1 MHYDGASGS
10 RSEDSR
16 GSWAAKG
23 GLSVTLTDARE
34 ALREKRHAD
43 SATIC
48 RDILATDPH
57 NAEALCTLG
66 VTCLL
71 SGETNE
77 AIQFI
82 EEALTIHKQA
92 GWWAHLESAYR
103 ANCQIDK
110 AIEAGENALR
120 LNDET
125 PDIWTNHALTLTD
138 VDRFEEAKVYLIK
151 AIGLDHENGD
161 AHLGL
166 AQVLLAEGDYQRG
179 FAEYEWRQRTT
190 DAVKYPHLTSM
201 PWNGMSVPNAKLFLI
216 ADQGYGDS
224 IQFARYIGMARE
236 RVSELFIGCS
246 EEMKPIFNRIEG
258 VASTHN
264 KWNDIP
270 VHAFHTTL
278 SSLPYLFETREHTVP
293 WSGPY
298 IRADYKDR
306 VRWGRAHIPRA
317 RVGFVWRGRKAHPNE
332 RRRSVTLDHF
342 SSLMS
347 MCGEGACS
355 IQALPTDMERRILAG
370 WNICNPM
377 EYATDF
383 NETAALIA
391 NLDLVIAVDT
401 AVAHLAGAMGKE
413 VWVMVPK
420 VADWRWGLGR
430 TDSLWYPTAR
440 VFRQETCGDWAPVLR
455 RVGAELDEWLAD
467 RAPLHT
473 SSAIGHG

>member
-1 MHYDGASGS
+1 M
-10 RSEDSR
+10 
-16 GSWAAKG
+16 
-23 GLSVTLTDARE
+23 TLNDARE

-43 SATIC
+43 SAAIC
-48 RDILATDPH
+48 REILATDPH
-57 NAEALCTLG
+57 NPEALCTLG
-66 VTCLL
+66 ITCLL
-71 SGETNE
+71 SDEIDA

-82 EEALTIHKQA
+82 KEALAIHKQA

-103 ANCQIDK
+103 AACQIDK

-120 LNDET
+120 MNDET

-138 VDRFEEAKVYLIK
+138 VDRFDEAKVYLIK

-179 FAEYEWRQRTT
+179 FAEYEWRSRVK
-190 DAVKYPHLTSM
+190 DAVVYPTLTSM
-201 PWNGMSVPNAKLFLI
+201 PWNGMSVPHAKLFLI

-236 RVSELFIGCS
+236 RVSELFVGCS

-293 WSGPY
+293 WHGEY
-298 IRADYKDR
+298 IRPEKQLSTMR
-306 VRWGRAHIPRA
+306 
-317 RVGFVWRGRKAHPNE
+317 RVGIVWRGRKAHPNE
-332 RRRSVTLDHF
+332 RRRSIAQRRL
-342 SSLMS
+342 LS
-347 MCGEGACS
+347 MAAGHGEDIA
-355 IQALPTDMERRILAG
+355 ALQFEPTDMERGRLFAARIEDASPSLTTFG
-370 WNICNPM
+370 
-377 EYATDF
+377 
-383 NETAALIA
+383 ETAALIA
-391 NLDLVIAVDT
+391 NLDLIIAVDT

-420 VADWRWGLGR
+420 VADWRWGLNR
-430 TDSLWYPTAR
+430 TDSFWYPTAR

-467 RAPLHT
+467 RASPHT
-473 SSAIGHG
+473 SSAIETPYCRRRAMKAVRSGKRTPS